1 MQEVSV
7 IIPNYNGM
15 AYLEGVLSSLE
26 QQEFRNFE
34 TILVDNGSSDG
45 SVAYVMGNYPW
56 VHIIELPDNFGFS
69 RAVNEGIYAAKAP
82 YVLLLNNDTEVER
95 HFVGEMLAAIR
106 RHKKAFSCSA
116 RMICYHDRDML
127 DDAGNYYCALGWA
140 FARGKGKDIHSY
152 EKEDRIFTACAG
164 AAIYRKKI
172 FERIGYF
179 DEEHFAYLE
188 DIDVGYRARINGYEN
203 WYAPKAMVYHIG
215 SGTSGSRYNHFKT
228 RYSSRNNVYL
238 IYKNMPFLQLILNL
252 PFLIV
257 GFGMKT
263 LFFVHKGMGKEY
275 IAGIKNGLE
284 ISKRDKKVKFKL
296 RNLGRYVKIQL
307 ELWGNIF
314 YRFFA

>member
-7 IIPNYNGM
+7 IIPNYNGA

-26 QQEFRNFE
+26 QQDFKNFE
-34 TILVDNGSSDG
+34 TILVDNGSTDG
-45 SVAYVMGNYPW
+45 SIAIVTEKFSW
-56 VHIIELPDNFGFS
+56 VHIVELSDNFGFS
-69 RAVNEGIYAAKAP
+69 RAVNEGIYASGAP
-82 YVLLLNNDTEVER
+82 YVLLLNNDTEVDKS
-95 HFVGEMLAAIR
+95 FVGEMLAAIK

-116 RMICYHDRDML
+116 RMISYHERSKL

-140 FARGKGKDIHSY
+140 FARGKGKDVHTY
-152 EKEDRIFTACAG
+152 EREERIFTSCAG
-164 AAIYRKKI
+164 AAIYRKAL
-172 FERIGYF
+172 FEKIGYF

-203 WYAPKAMVYHIG
+203 WYAPKAIVYHIG

-284 ISKRDKKVKFKL
+284 ISRRDKKVKFKL

-314 YRFFA
+314 YRFFV